1 MVILGKVSSEPIFI
15 ITQTIIKQFYQ
26 NKQLH
31 RQCKLNVDFSW
42 FVTMFLCVLI
52 PYVCYIPHV
61 CRCTFTLRNF
71 NVLLNFK
78 KSKGRQKEREK
89 KTVFCSVQF
98 FEKWFYNENS
108 KSVFY
113 WVPSNALCNCSSLLI
128 PLWGELNDSP
138 RGSFKLKVDVK
149 VGYYF
154 LRLTSENVPI
164 SQFVQNEQYESQL
177 QLHYK
182 C

>member
-1 MVILGKVSSEPIFI
+1 MSEIPKLKQLLVILGKVSSEPIFI

-89 KTVFCSVQF
+89 KLFFVLCSF
-98 FEKWFYNENS
+98 LK
-108 KSVFY
+108 
-113 WVPSNALCNCSSLLI
+113 
-128 PLWGELNDSP
+128 NDSIMKIL
-138 RGSFKLKVDVK
+138 RVSFIGCPQMHYVIVAVCWYL
-149 VGYYF
+149 
-154 LRLTSENVPI
+154 
-164 SQFVQNEQYESQL
+164 YEAN
-177 QLHYK
+177 
-182 C
+182 

>member
-1 MVILGKVSSEPIFI
+1 MVIFGKVSSEPIFI

-61 CRCTFTLRNF
+61 CRCTFSLRNF

-89 KTVFCSVQF
+89 KLFFVLCSFLKNDSIMKILRVSF
-98 FEKWFYNENS
+98 IGCPLLLG
-108 KSVFY
+108 VFY
-113 WVPSNALCNCSSLLI
+113 WVPFYFADTFMRRIKWFTSRVLQVKSWCKSWLLF
-128 PLWGELNDSP
+128 P
-138 RGSFKLKVDVK
+138 
-149 VGYYF
+149 
-154 LRLTSENVPI
+154 
-164 SQFVQNEQYESQL
+164 
-177 QLHYK
+177 
-182 C
+182 